1 MDTATMTTENI
12 NTAQLKKLV
21 EAIEGVEA
29 EIRSL
34 TEDRK
39 ADYARAKA
47 NGLDPK
53 VIKALIKGRR
63 QDQAELDLF
72 QDQLSAYRRAL
83 AE

>member
-1 MDTATMTTENI
+1 MDEMGTENSI
-12 NTAQLKKLV
+12 NAAQLKKLV
-21 EAIEGVEA
+21 AAIEDKEA
-29 EIRSL
+29 EVRQL
-34 TEDRK
+34 LEDRK